1 MYKALSLDLWFTLI
15 YEDDRM
21 LEDIWRA
28 RVSAIH
34 SIVKTY
40 RDDIT
45 FEDIYRMYYEMRHI
59 LMTTHP
65 KKIIEYIV
73 VGLGIEREAIE
84 KILPIYK
91 DISISIKP
99 HVNEEAY
106 EALPKLKDRGVRI
119 GLTTNTSFSEDMI
132 WKLLKEVELDTYID
146 VVTTS
151 SDLGILKPNPKI
163 FHETVSR
170 LGVEIG
176 ETVHVGDKYIYDA
189 VGAYLAGMRP
199 VLYKGLWPMY
209 RFFRDFSRD
218 VAEFNY
224 PPNILV
230 IEDLNELTKIFR

>member
-106 EALPKLKDRGVRI
+106 EALPKLKD
-119 GLTTNTSFSEDMI
+119 
-132 WKLLKEVELDTYID
+132 
-146 VVTTS
+146 
-151 SDLGILKPNPKI
+151 
-163 FHETVSR
+163 
-170 LGVEIG
+170 
-176 ETVHVGDKYIYDA
+176 
-189 VGAYLAGMRP
+189 
-199 VLYKGLWPMY
+199 
-209 RFFRDFSRD
+209 
-218 VAEFNY
+218 
-224 PPNILV
+224 
-230 IEDLNELTKIFR
+230 